1 MNNRRKLL
9 NSLLLQIG
17 HKNIGC
23 AIEQMWNEGFLNQ
36 RALEQLYIGR
46 EVEHRVRAGE
56 TKARAIEQIATELG
70 CSYEKVRAAVYQK
83 KRNSQTNKE

>member
-36 RALEQLYIGR
+36 RALEQLYISK

-56 TKARAIEQIATELG
+56 KKVRAIEQLSKEMG
-70 CSYEKVRAAVYQK
+70 CSYEKVRAVVYQK
-83 KRNSQTNKE
+83 

>member
-1 MNNRRKLL
+1 M
-9 NSLLLQIG
+9 LQIG

-56 TKARAIEQIATELG
+56 TKVRAIEQIATELG
-70 CSYEKVRAAVYQK
+70 YSYEKVRAAVYQK
-83 KRNSQTNKE
+83 NEKQSNKQRVKPKE